1 MKFLQTIRVE
11 ELKQILDEIPRITLE
26 EETID
31 LDLAFGRV
39 LSKDIVS
46 KIDVPHFRKSR
57 MDGYAVVAEDTFVA
71 DENNSV
77 ALELKPEI

>member
-31 LDLAFGRV
+31 LDLAFARV
-39 LSKDIVS
+39 RRRR
-46 KIDVPHFRKSR
+46 FQ
-57 MDGYAVVAEDTFVA
+57 F
-71 DENNSV
+71 
-77 ALELKPEI
+77 